1 MSHLQPATIKSSGDV
16 MTEPTDNKT
25 RTQIDGSSDHPII
38 DPTEKRGH
46 WNDFF
51 DMNKQHQVGGDFA
64 RGDQLPAPDRNVDWD
79 EVFGTKNNFDD
90 SATS

>member
-1 MSHLQPATIKSSGDV
+1 

-38 DPTEKRGH
+38 DPTEKCGH

-90 SATS
+90 SAC